1 MNEWKE
7 KYVYDIKEAVE
18 YSCITGTTKAIE
30 KIIDKIYEDGFAD
43 GVADSI
49 DSCEEPMNYSEM
61 MQDLD

>member
-1 MNEWKE
+1 MNSWKE

-18 YSCITGTTKAIE
+18 YSCLTDTTKAIE

-43 GVADSI
+43 GVAEGE
-49 DSCEEPMNYSEM
+49 DSCEEPVNYREM